1 MLSSALSRS
10 LALGTL
16 LVGTQACSDLPSA
29 VPAAEPRRSVIQSAD
44 PADPLLRML
53 AAALSDPQI
62 RLRLL
67 ADLRDSPFPKHRLH
81 LKSYL
86 RGRAGAPILAS
97 GAERAGTT
105 PGRIM
110 RLLDSLP
117 EVEIVMPTELDRI
130 RWTGTPDVV
139 VVGSGLPRR
148 EIHSRGSLV
157 GYTTRGEPV
166 TVPLYTPA
174 GRPLILLIATRENFG
189 NAPEERRLRAPRTTR
204 RTVSTP
210 ELEMSAT
217 SCDPA
222 TAVIECVD
230 EHGSAG
236 PITYAGGG
244 VQLSSGYTYQC
255 MVGAYAPGDGDG
267 DTVLDV
273 CERELAQRFRPYL
286 ALRARD
292 YWYSIAGDDDVR
304 REEHWAA
311 RTGDF
316 ANSVKIFYALSYYKD
331 MGDPTCLGCTGHDG
345 DSEWV
350 NLHLFYANGL
360 WYVDRARLSAHWHA
374 LAESTETVDAQNLE
388 FPGEPGRIR
397 VWVAEYKHANYKS
410 KHACNNGGAL
420 DQDDC
425 SDNSFVLGSAFFEV
439 EVLPD
444 ANLGNSW
451 HQYKNCV
458 PSRKSVS
465 PYQEC
470 YWNPGVRFKG
480 WSHYR
485 YRDDAGPYH
494 EPLTAYSY

>member
-1 MLSSALSRS
+1 
-10 LALGTL
+10 
-16 LVGTQACSDLPSA
+16 
-29 VPAAEPRRSVIQSAD
+29 
-44 PADPLLRML
+44 
-53 AAALSDPQI
+53 
-62 RLRLL
+62 
-67 ADLRDSPFPKHRLH
+67 
-81 LKSYL
+81 
-86 RGRAGAPILAS
+86 
-97 GAERAGTT
+97 
-105 PGRIM
+105 M

-117 EVEIVMPTELDRI
+117 ELEIVMPTELDRT
-130 RWTGTPDVV
+130 RWIGTPDVV
-139 VVGSGLPRR
+139 VVGSALPRR

-157 GYTTRGEPV
+157 GYTTSGESV

-189 NAPEERRLRAPRTTR
+189 TDPEARRLRAPRNTR

-210 ELEMSAT
+210 ELEMST
-217 SCDPA
+217 MSSCDPL

-230 EHGSAG
+230 EVGSGG
-236 PITYAGGG
+236 PATYAGGG

-255 MVGAYAPGDGDG
+255 KVSAYAPGDAYG
-267 DTVLDV
+267 DTLLDD

-286 ALRARD
+286 AVRARD
-292 YWYSIAGDDDVR
+292 YWYTIAGDDDVR

-316 ANSVKIFYALSYYKD
+316 PNSVKIFYALSYYKD
-331 MGDPTCLGCTGHDG
+331 MGDPTCLGCNGHDG
-345 DSEWV
+345 DSEWI
-350 NLHLFYANGL
+350 NLHLFYANGF
-360 WYVDRARLSAHWHA
+360 WYVDRARLSAHWHSF
-374 LAESTETVDAQNLE
+374 AESTETVDAQNLE

-410 KHACNNGGAL
+410 KHACNNGGVL

-425 SDNSFVLGSAFFEV
+425 SGNSFALGNPFFEV

-451 HQYKNCV
+451 HPYKDCV
-458 PSRKSVS
+458 PSRKSAS

-470 YWNPGVRFKG
+470 YWSPDVRFKG

-494 EPLTAYSY
+494 ESLTAYSY